1 MPELRQSGG
10 WDGYLVEYHD
20 TYPGITED
28 VVAGAR
34 DADGW
39 SPYHWLVEAVPPG
52 ASTVVD
58 VACGSGP
65 VARLLGPRRVV
76 GIDQS
81 TGELARARRYEPSG
95 PLVRA
100 GATALPI
107 SDAAADAM
115 VMSMALMLLR
125 PLEAALSEVKRVLR
139 TGGTFAATVPLR
151 SMAPAAGGSHFAEIL
166 RALGQSATDYPEPG
180 DGLLA
185 DRFSISGL
193 TLGQD
198 DVDTFSREVCGPD
211 DAELVVRSFY
221 AANAARPTVDA
232 AVAGFQD
239 RVRSGPVRVEYRIR
253 RLVAIG

>member
-1 MPELRQSGG
+1 MPEPTEAGG
-10 WDGYLVEYHD
+10 WDRYLVEYHD
-20 TYPGITED
+20 THPGITED

-34 DADGW
+34 DANGW
-39 SPYHWLVEAVPPG
+39 SPYDWLVEAVPPG

-65 VARLLGPRRVV
+65 VARLLGQRRVV
-76 GIDQS
+76 GVDQS
-81 TGELARARRYEPSG
+81 TGELARARKSEPSG
-95 PLVRA
+95 RLVRA

-107 SDAAADAM
+107 CDAAADAV

-125 PLEAALSEVKRVLR
+125 PLEAVLSEVRRVLR
-139 TGGTFAATVPLR
+139 TGGTFTATVPLR
-151 SMAPAAGGSHFAEIL
+151 QMAAAAGESHFAEIL

-185 DRFSISGL
+185 DRFSTSGL

-198 DVDTFSREVCGPD
+198 DVASFSRDVCGPA

-221 AANAARPTVDA
+221 AANAATATVDA
-232 AVAGFQD
+232 AVAAFQG
-239 RVRSGPVRVEYRIR
+239 RVRSGPVGVEYRIR